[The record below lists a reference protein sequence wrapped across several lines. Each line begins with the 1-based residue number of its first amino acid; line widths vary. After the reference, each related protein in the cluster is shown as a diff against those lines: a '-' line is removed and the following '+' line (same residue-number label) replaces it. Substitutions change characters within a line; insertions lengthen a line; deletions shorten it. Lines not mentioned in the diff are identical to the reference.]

1 MGVPLSSTASKP
13 LINTLEQWVRLE
25 EFAVINPVGNNI
37 VQVGGNLF
45 KINNNVTSAHFCEF

>member
-25 EFAVINPVGNNI
+25 EFAVMNPVGINI

-45 KINNNVTSAHFCEF
+45 KINNNVTRAHFCEF